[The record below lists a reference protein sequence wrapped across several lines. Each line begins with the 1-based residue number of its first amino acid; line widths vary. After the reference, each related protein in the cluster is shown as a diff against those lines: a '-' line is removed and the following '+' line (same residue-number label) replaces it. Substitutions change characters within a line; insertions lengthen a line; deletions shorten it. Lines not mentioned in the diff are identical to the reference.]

1 MSADVVCMSLAN
13 VPPGEQRSRFLA
25 VGLADNTVRIISL
38 DPSVWAWHSD
48 YQWDPFL
55 FRIGGVAQKLLL
67 LVYLLA
73 CDWAHDSL
81 YPNKMSCTLVLG
93 MSLPSLMFVP
103 IEVCF
108 GPSNIWP
115 FSLLLIDSKDY
126 FHALRGQTCKFWHLC
141 SLLKASIHY
150 LLHYRNSFASHLHS
164 MWSQSVYSHARTHMH
179 MPFQAKNED
188 VMLLLV
194 S

>member
-1 MSADVVCMSLAN
+1 
-13 VPPGEQRSRFLA
+13 
-25 VGLADNTVRIISL
+25 
-38 DPSVWAWHSD
+38 
-48 YQWDPFL
+48 
-55 FRIGGVAQKLLL
+55 
-67 LVYLLA
+67 
-73 CDWAHDSL
+73 
-81 YPNKMSCTLVLG
+81 
-93 MSLPSLMFVP
+93 MFVP

-179 MPFQAKNED
+179 IPFQAKNED